1 MRLYKYPFIGN
12 KVQNAEAA
20 YLKGVYHEMVYLA
33 ILSRMTP
40 WNKFSDFEQ
49 SIALD

>member
-20 YLKGVYHEMVYLA
+20 YLKGVYREMVDLA
-33 ILSRMTP
+33 I
-40 WNKFSDFEQ
+40 
-49 SIALD
+49 